1 MVVNDRGIL
10 ERGVDILNI
19 VVCAKS
25 VRSEFVNSEIS
36 INDNYLLNPYDL
48 FALQSAIEL
57 KSQIDCN
64 VTCVSMGASVI
75 KDSLIKCYA
84 LGADQVVWLKDP
96 IFAGSDTVATSFIL
110 YNAINKISKY
120 DLIVC
125 GEIAV
130 DGETGQVPAG
140 LAERLNVRYVPGV
153 KEIIEVTKDSV
164 LLKTSCKKYD
174 NILRIKLPA
183 VLSFSEFTTTTKNF
197 SLITLK
203 RAQQKNI
210 DVYTA
215 SDLGIDVS
223 MCGIKGS
230 KTKVL
235 SMESNFDKKNGQ
247 RIIGN
252 SSEAAKLIKELAI
265 GKSGVKNYDE

>member
-1 MVVNDRGIL
+1 M
-10 ERGVDILNI
+10 NI
-19 VVCAKS
+19 IVCVKS
-25 VRSEFVNSEIS
+25 VRSEFVGSEIT
-36 INDNYLLNPYDL
+36 IDNNYLMNPYDL
-48 FALQSAIEL
+48 FALQSAIDL
-57 KSQIDCN
+57 KLQIDCN

-75 KDSLIKCYA
+75 KDSLVKCYA
-84 LGADQVVWLKDP
+84 LGADNVVWLKDSV
-96 IFAGSDTVATSFIL
+96 FAGSDTVATSFIL
-110 YNAINKISKY
+110 YKAIKEISKY

-125 GEIAV
+125 GGVAV

-140 LAERLNVRYVPGV
+140 LAQRLNIRYVPGV

-164 LLKTSCKKYD
+164 LLKTSCEKYD
-174 NILRIKLPA
+174 NILKVKLPA
-183 VLSFSEFTTTTKNF
+183 IISFSEFTTTTKNF

-203 RAQQKNI
+203 RAQKKDINI
-210 DVYTA
+210 YTS
-215 SDLGIDVS
+215 SDLGIDES

-235 SMESNFDKKNGQ
+235 DMESNFNKKDGE

-252 SSEAAKLIKELAI
+252 SSEAAKLIKKLVI

>member
-1 MVVNDRGIL
+1 M
-10 ERGVDILNI
+10 
-19 VVCAKS
+19 
-25 VRSEFVNSEIS
+25 
-36 INDNYLLNPYDL
+36 NPYDL
-48 FALQSAIEL
+48 FALQSAIDL
-57 KSQIDCN
+57 KSRIDCN

-75 KDSLIKCYA
+75 RDSLIKCYA
-84 LGADQVVWLKDP
+84 LGADNVVWLKDS

-110 YNAINKISKY
+110 YNAIKEISNY

-125 GEIAV
+125 GEVAV

-140 LAERLNVRYVPGV
+140 LAQRINIRYIPGV
-153 KEIIEVTKDSV
+153 KEIIEVTKNSV
-164 LLKTSCKKYD
+164 LLKTSCEKYD

-183 VLSFSEFTTTTKNF
+183 VLAFSEFTTTTNKF
-197 SLITLK
+197 SLIALK

-210 DVYTA
+210 NIYTS
-215 SDLGIDVS
+215 SDLGIDES

-235 SMESNFDKKNGQ
+235 DMESNFNKKNGQ

-265 GKSGVKNYDE
+265 GESGVKNYDE